1 MSPANKAENKWNE
14 VPGMVKRGKTITI
27 EIDSEASETQ
37 ADDGEMSPAYKNN
50 LNFKRAAAK
59 MPAVG

>member
-27 EIDSEASETQ
+27 EIDSEVS
-37 ADDGEMSPAYKNN
+37 DLNLNDGEMSPAYIHT
-50 LNFKRAAAK
+50 RTI
-59 MPAVG
+59 

>member
-1 MSPANKAENKWNE
+1 
-14 VPGMVKRGKTITI
+14 MVKRGKTITI
-27 EIDSEASETQ
+27 EIDSEVSDLKL
-37 ADDGEMSPAYKNN
+37 DDGEMSPAYKNN